1 MLQSMTGYGESRC
14 LLGKNE
20 LNIKII
26 SLNSRYLETSFNI
39 PTYLDSIRAELER
52 EIKKIFKRGKIT
64 VKMEIDE
71 KEEEIFERIHDFI
84 NKSSEYFK
92 KKAIITEGVPFVL
105 YFDLSKLN
113 LVRHRSWESLN
124 TLQKRA
130 IKRCFKEALL
140 KVLEMR
146 KIEGEKTEKFLRE
159 RLELIAK
166 KLNIINR
173 MKKKER
179 IEAEKLYKSKG
190 IEDSEMLSALLLKL
204 DVSEEIERLKSH
216 IKYFKQILRQKG
228 DEKGKKLDFLSQ
240 EITRELTTLGSKTHK
255 PEIVHEVI
263 LLKEEIEKIREQ
275 LRNIQ

>member
-20 LNIKII
+20 LNVKII

-92 KKAIITEGVPFVL
+92 KNAIISEGIPFVL

-113 LVRHRSWESLN
+113 LVRHRSWESLS

-140 KVLEMR
+140 KALEMR

-179 IEAEKLYKSKG
+179 MEAEEVYKSKG
-190 IEDSEMLSALLLKL
+190 IEDGEMLSALLLKL